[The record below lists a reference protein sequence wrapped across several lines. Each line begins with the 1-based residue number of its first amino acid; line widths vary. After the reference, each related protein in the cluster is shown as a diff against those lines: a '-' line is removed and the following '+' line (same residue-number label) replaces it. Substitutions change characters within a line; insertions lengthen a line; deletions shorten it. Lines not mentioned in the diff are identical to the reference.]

1 MKLIRFLSL
10 SVFLISLSGCFSEN
24 QDRLDNESYL
34 VLPGALQSL
43 STCQGVQSL
52 DQLEVRTAIGGGILD
67 PRSLGL
73 SEQKDG
79 TIIAKADFELDG
91 VAKEQWIS
99 HDGAGAEARGQQFP
113 IPHRFHCGVVSPVGL
128 WLDK

>member
-1 MKLIRFLSL
+1 MKTIRFLFL
-10 SVFLISLSGCFSEN
+10 SVLLAALSGCFSQNSDSTDKEN
-24 QDRLDNESYL
+24 YL

-52 DQLEVRTAIGGGILD
+52 DQLQVRTAIGGGILD

-73 SEQKDG
+73 SEQTDG

-91 VAKEQWIS
+91 VAAERDETFVIGIYGRMSDADEWI
-99 HDGAGAEARGQQFP
+99 
-113 IPHRFHCGVVSPVGL
+113 
-128 WLDK
+128 